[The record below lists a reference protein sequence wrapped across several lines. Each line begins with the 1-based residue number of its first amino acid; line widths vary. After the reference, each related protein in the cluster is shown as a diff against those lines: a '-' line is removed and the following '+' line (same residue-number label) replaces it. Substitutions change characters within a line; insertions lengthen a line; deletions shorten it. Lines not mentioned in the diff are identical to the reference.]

1 MWKFE
6 RCVCQ
11 LHNQDWT
18 INVILSQY
26 YVLLGL
32 FNGDYLTTFWLF
44 VGRGRRRGCPAGA
57 EASYFCPQ
65 LCHSWY
71 VQTNAVRPLASA
83 KDAHASEP
91 PARRLSS
98 RHVEV
103 LSECVARHLP

>member
-44 VGRGRRRGCPAGA
+44 WEKNTLRYTRRSRR
-57 EASYFCPQ
+57 
-65 LCHSWY
+65 
-71 VQTNAVRPLASA
+71 AVSSSA
-83 KDAHASEP
+83 LQHE
-91 PARRLSS
+91 S
-98 RHVEV
+98 R
-103 LSECVARHLP
+103 

>member
-32 FNGDYLTTFWLF
+32 FNGDY
-44 VGRGRRRGCPAGA
+44 
-57 EASYFCPQ
+57 
-65 LCHSWY
+65 
-71 VQTNAVRPLASA
+71 
-83 KDAHASEP
+83 
-91 PARRLSS
+91 
-98 RHVEV
+98 
-103 LSECVARHLP
+103 